1 MMNPNM
7 HQCGTNMTY
16 PSLFDYPMS
25 NIAPP
30 PAPPPFMNCPPIN
43 GANAYSYQ
51 CWNNQQFDQQGQ
63 QNYFQANMMST
74 FSQSPAPQQNQ
85 PWKQK
90 QNFGNSNNFNRKRKI
105 KDPVFVD
112 FCDVCDRGFKNEEKK
127 LEHYSQHVKCKE
139 PGCKFEAHFKLVEIH
154 RRNLHGPNGRRIKLE
169 TPEDVQK
176 WREERRKNF
185 PTSSRMQTKA
195 LEEKT
200 LAESGAVLQPTSF
213 GKFKSRN
220 NRNRRKGKESPEA
233 NAPLPKKI
241 PAEGSD
247 NTTSQV
253 VKNETDP
260 MNMLLE
266 SNGDKEKDSLK
277 EDQEEDAKLQPTSM
291 ITEEGGGAL
300 NQLMMDYGSDSD
312 TDAGPASVDIS
323 SQQDTAAKPEIPKP
337 QVNPPS
343 PVRTP
348 NQNVTKKQNRYNQKK
363 RPFPSK
369 TRYKS
374 RLSRPSLLRMLL
386 EPEIRTE
393 RNEILQCV
401 RYIVKNNFFDEQT
414 NAN

>member
-1 MMNPNM
+1 MNPNM
-7 HQCGTNMTY
+7 QQCGTNMTY

-25 NIAPP
+25 NITPP
-30 PAPPPFMNCPPIN
+30 PGPPPFMNCPPSN
-43 GANAYSYQ
+43 GGNAYSYQ
-51 CWNNQQFDQQGQ
+51 CWNNQQFDHQGQ

-74 FSQSPAPQQNQ
+74 FSPSPAPQQNQ

-127 LEHYSQHVKCKE
+127 LEHYSQHVTCKE
-139 PGCKFEAHFKLVEIH
+139 PGCNFEAHFKLVEIH
-154 RRNLHGPNGRRIKLE
+154 RRNLHGSNGRRIKLE

-200 LAESGAVLQPTSF
+200 RAESGAVLQPTSF

-220 NRNRRKGKESPEA
+220 NRNRRKVNESPEG
-233 NAPLPKKI
+233 NAPHLKKVTI
-241 PAEGSD
+241 EGSD
-247 NTTSQV
+247 NTASQV
-253 VKNETDP
+253 QKFEIDP
-260 MNMLLE
+260 MDMVLE
-266 SNGDKEKDSLK
+266 SNGDKEKNNSK
-277 EDQEEDAKLQPTSM
+277 EDQEEDVKLQPTSM
-291 ITEEGGGAL
+291 GGGAL

-312 TDAGPASVDIS
+312 TDAGPASVDTSTLQVI
-323 SQQDTAAKPEIPKP
+323 TTKPDIPKP
-337 QVNPPS
+337 QVNPPA
-343 PVRTP
+343 PVKTS
-348 NQNVTKKQNRYNQKK
+348 NQNATKKQNRYNHKK

-369 TRYKS
+369 THYKS

-386 EPEIRTE
+386 EPEIRAE

-414 NAN
+414 NTN